1 MKLWRTEVEI
11 ELPDEL
17 KERVMNL
24 TTGITSLFE
33 ETVKEYEE
41 KVSKLEER
49 IEELEQE
56 NIELKY
62 KLRQLSND
70 LKNLSEKI
78 TAEFLSRAESALE
91 EVRKLEE
98 KNQE

>member
-1 MKLWRTEVEI
+1 MEI
-11 ELPDEL
+11 KEFQLPQEL
-17 KERVMNL
+17 KNRVMGL
-24 TTGITSLFE
+24 TVQINSLFE

-41 KVSKLEER
+41 KVSQLEQR

-70 LKNLSEKI
+70 LKNLSERI
-78 TAEFLSRAESALE
+78 ASEFLKRAESALE
-91 EVRKLEE
+91 EVEE
-98 KNQE
+98 LKRNEGQ

>member
-1 MKLWRTEVEI
+1 MENREFQVPQ
-11 ELPDEL
+11 ELRNRL
-17 KERVMNL
+17 MGL
-24 TTGITSLFE
+24 TAQINSLFE

-41 KVSKLEER
+41 KLSALEQR

-70 LKNLSEKI
+70 LKNLSERI
-78 TAEFLSRAESALE
+78 ASEFLKRAEAALE
-91 EVRKLEE
+91 GVEE
-98 KNQE
+98 LKRNEGQQE